1 MGANVELVDKEG
13 VWYVSTLEKM
23 GHEGYLLI
31 IFFGN
36 AGKPIK
42 F

>member
-1 MGANVELVDKEG
+1 MVDKERA
-13 VWYVSTLEKM
+13 VSMVEKM
-23 GHEGYLLI
+23 GLRGGHLI

>member
-1 MGANVELVDKEG
+1 MELVDKEG
-13 VWYVSTLEKM
+13 AVSMVEIM
-23 GHEGYLLI
+23 GPEGCHLI